1 MKTFSKL
8 VIGTI
13 LSLTW
18 SVPAKAALISLDDPV
33 FGVDSITRDTDT
45 NLEWL
50 DVPLSQGRT
59 FIDVAGEFG
68 LGGDFEGFRY
78 ANTANFETL
87 VLNAGIPDIN
97 LTVTEDL
104 TPFTNLIDLLGATNF
119 QGSNPETLGFLSDR
133 ATGQLRV
140 NGDLDFLFFNG
151 IPAYEANIFIARNE
165 TVSFLTVGH
174 YLIRSVP
181 VPVPVPEPSSTL
193 GFFTFGILG
202 SGSILKRKLK
212 PSKSS

>member
-13 LSLTW
+13 LCLTW
-18 SVPAKAALISLDDPV
+18 SAPAKAALISLNDPV

-68 LGGDFEGFRY
+68 SGGQFEGFRY
-78 ANTANFETL
+78 ANAANFETL
-87 VLNAGIPDIN
+87 VLNAGIPAIN
-97 LTVTEDL
+97 VTVTGDL
-104 TPFTNLIDLLGATNF
+104 TPFTNLIDLLGATSF
-119 QGSNPETLGFLSDR
+119 QGSNPQTLGFLSDP
-133 ATGQLRV
+133 AGSQSRV
-140 NGDLDFLFFNG
+140 NGDLDFFFSNG
-151 IPAYEANIFIARNE
+151 VPAYQANTLISRGE
-165 TVSFLTVGH
+165 TVSFSTVGH
-174 YLIRSVP
+174 YLVRS
-181 VPVPVPEPSSTL
+181 VPVPEPSSTL

-202 SGSILKRKLK
+202 SGLTLKRKLK